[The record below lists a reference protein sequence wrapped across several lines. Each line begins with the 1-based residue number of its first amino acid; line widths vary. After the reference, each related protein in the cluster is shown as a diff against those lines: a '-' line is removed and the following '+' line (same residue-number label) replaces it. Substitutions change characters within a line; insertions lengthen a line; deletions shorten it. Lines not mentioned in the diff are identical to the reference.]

1 MAEQK
6 SRALIWIL
14 AVAII
19 MALAVGSYFWLS
31 QEQPERY
38 TGPVEKVTI
47 AEAGQPIGALLYVAF
62 ENGYFT
68 NEGLDITLKP
78 HTSGRDSLN
87 SVLEGRADLATTA
100 ETPIVHT
107 MLAGETSY
115 TIATIGTSETN
126 MAVVARK
133 DRGIS
138 TPSDF
143 KGKKFGATSR
153 TNGAFFLHA
162 ILILNGISTDD
173 VEIVNL
179 RPEATFDALVESEV
193 DAVSAWNPHL
203 VRLQKELG
211 DKAVSFYGDGIYI
224 WTWNIVARK
233 NFVTEKPETILKIV
247 RAFVKAEEFIRENP
261 DEAQNIVAHYLK
273 INRALLSEL
282 WGIYNFKIALGQF
295 LLVAF
300 EDQARWAIKNNL
312 TDKTEVP
319 NYLNY
324 IYFDALEAV
333 KPEACTI
340 VH

>member
-1 MAEQK
+1 MRK
-6 SRALIWIL
+6 KIGMGIL
-14 AVAII
+14 VAAIGLGI
-19 MALAVGSYFWLS
+19 GSYFWLS
-31 QEQPERY
+31 QEKPEKY
-38 TGPVEKVTI
+38 TVPVEKVTI

-68 NEGLDITLKP
+68 NEGLDITFKP

-87 SVLEGRADLATTA
+87 SVLEGKADLATTA

-107 MLAGETSY
+107 ILAGESTY

-126 MAVVARK
+126 MAVIARK

-153 TNGAFFLHA
+153 TNGAFFLHT

-173 VEIVNL
+173 VEIVDL
-179 RPEATFDALVESEV
+179 RPEETFDALVESEV

-224 WTWNIVARK
+224 WTWNIVARE

-247 RAFVKAEEFIRENP
+247 RALIKAGEFIKEKPGESR
-261 DEAQNIVAHYLK
+261 K
-273 INRALLSEL
+273 IIADSIGMEEGLLNEL
-282 WGIYNFKIALGQF
+282 WDIYDFSVTLEQS
-295 LLVAF
+295 LLITL
-300 EDQARWAIKNNL
+300 EDESRWAIKNNL
-312 TDKTEVP
+312 TEATEVP

-324 IYFDALEAV
+324 IYFDALEELN
-333 KPEACTI
+333 PEAVTI
-340 VH
+340 IR

>member
-153 TNGAFFLHA
+153 TNGAFFLHT

-233 NFVTEKPETILKIV
+233 IFVTEKPETILKIV
-247 RAFVKAEEFIRENP
+247 RALVKAEEFIRENP

-340 VH
+340 IH